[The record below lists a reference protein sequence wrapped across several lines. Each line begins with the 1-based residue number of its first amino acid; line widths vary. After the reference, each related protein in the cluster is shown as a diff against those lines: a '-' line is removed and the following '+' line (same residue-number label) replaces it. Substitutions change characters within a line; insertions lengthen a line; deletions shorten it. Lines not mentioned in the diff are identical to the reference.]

1 MTKLL
6 WYLYQF
12 TEYNILFPIEDFSLL
27 LGYGLQSRF
36 I

>member
-12 TEYNILFPIEDFSLL
+12 TEYNILIPIEDYSLL
-27 LGYGLQSRF
+27 LGYGLQFGF